1 MSDELLS
8 QEEIDA
14 LLHGVDSGAVGMGP
28 AAAPGEVR
36 SYDFNN
42 AGRVVRSRLPGL
54 DTVNERF
61 VRNFK
66 TGLFNLLRRAP
77 ELTYRGTEVLRFD
90 EYANALP
97 VPASVTRVHMA
108 PLKGTALVVYE
119 PRLVF
124 TVVENFFGGTGRM
137 PARLENR
144 AFTPSE
150 QRVIQLML
158 KQTFTDLAEAWT
170 PLLAVH
176 FQALPPDPYT
186 PIGELMD
193 GRDHLVVSRFSVA
206 LETGGG
212 DFAIAIPYRMLEP
225 LREDLEAPRRPHAE
239 PDTTWA
245 RAMRT
250 AIEQASL
257 EVSLSIAHRQISL
270 RELSRLKVGDIIPIE
285 LARPVHLEVERTPM
299 FAGEFGTHN
308 GFNAFK
314 VTQVQFPH
322 VPSSNDSQEPVAS

>member
-1 MSDELLS
+1 MSNELLS
-8 QEEIDA
+8 QDEIDA

-28 AAAPGEVR
+28 SAAPGEVR
-36 SYDFNN
+36 IYDFKS
-42 AGRVVRSRLPGL
+42 AGRVVRGRLPGL

-77 ELTYRGTEVLRFD
+77 ELTYRGTDVVRFD
-90 EYANALP
+90 EYANSLP
-97 VPASVTRVHMA
+97 VPASVNRVQMG

-137 PARLENR
+137 PARFENR

-170 PLLAVH
+170 PLLAVT
-176 FQALPPDPYT
+176 FEALPHDPNT
-186 PIGELMD
+186 QLAELMD
-193 GRDHLVVSRFSVA
+193 GRDHMVVSRFSVA
-206 LETGGG
+206 LDTGGG
-212 DFAIAIPYRMLEP
+212 DFAIAMPYKMLEP
-225 LREDLEAPRRPHAE
+225 LREDLEASKRPRAE
-239 PDTTWA
+239 PDTSWA
-245 RAMRT
+245 RALR
-250 AIEQASL
+250 AGVQEADL
-257 EVSLSIAHRQISL
+257 ELSLSIAHRQISL
-270 RELSRLKVGDIIPIE
+270 RDLSRLKVGDIIPIE

-314 VTQVQFPH
+314 VTQVQFPRM
-322 VPSSNDSQEPVAS
+322 PSSNDSQELVAP